1 MLMVLGLFVFE
12 RRTLPYQ
19 SMIFTKDFRITLP
32 GAHGRAAFSQGS

>member
-19 SMIFTKDFRITLP
+19 SMIFTK
-32 GAHGRAAFSQGS
+32 GHCCK